1 MIGTGV
7 TGPDG
12 PSPSAPTL
20 TELFPLRI
28 RAIGAARRKAFLIPA
43 IWLVLVAVA
52 LAVTAGG
59 NDVYWLRV
67 GGVDAYPVPTFNLI
81 LGPAIAAAG
90 VYVIYRLGGKPVAWW
105 LLLLPAAVEIALL
118 QPEVFAVLRRP
129 FAAIAVGTGNP
140 KVDDFQTWS
149 LHALIVVAPLEEFVK
164 AAPICLGWWLAG
176 HSRGWLGRDAGVRE
190 PLDGILLGCAS
201 GAAFA
206 CYETLVLYVGGLTAA
221 QMPLTR
227 DLYDAMRSVAMN
239 HLATAG
245 ADPQTWL
252 NQFTVVLH
260 SQTEI
265 LLARLVNQ
273 LACHV
278 AWTGLVGY
286 YVGLAALRPWGRARS
301 LATGFAIAIL
311 LHWVW
316 DSAFHSAV
324 DRRVTIIVA
333 GLAAVVSYTALVT
346 AILKARQISPQ
357 RAINF
362 ATTGTSDPPETLP
375 TAARPPLR
383 LVLAT
388 SRLPLEPGVE
398 LAEGDIVGLVSSGEH
413 GTIARVEPHPHDAAT
428 LGLHNLS
435 TGPWTARSPDG
446 ALCVVGQGARIR
458 LDPGLAIDFGQAH
471 GRVEQATVAQVWGAA
486 GGEA

>member
-1 MIGTGV
+1 MIDSGA
-7 TGPDG
+7 TGPDEA
-12 PSPSAPTL
+12 PPSAPTL

-28 RAIGAARRKAFLIPA
+28 RAISAARRKAFLVPA
-43 IWLVLVAVA
+43 IWSVLVAVA
-52 LAVTAGG
+52 LAATAGG

-67 GGVDAYPVPTFNLI
+67 GGVDAYPIPVFNLI
-81 LGPAIAAAG
+81 LGPAIAAAS

-105 LLLLPAAVEIALL
+105 LLLLPAVVEIALL
-118 QPEVFAVLRRP
+118 QPSVFAVLRRP
-129 FAAIAVGTGNP
+129 FAAIAGSTANP
-140 KVDDFQTWS
+140 AVDDFQSWS
-149 LHALIVVAPLEEFVK
+149 MHALVVVAPLEEFVK
-164 AAPICLGWWLAG
+164 AAPILLGWWLAS
-176 HSRGWLGRDAGVRE
+176 HSRGWLGREAGVRE

-221 QMPLTR
+221 QVPLTR
-227 DLYDAMRSVAMN
+227 DLYDAMRSVATN

-245 ADPQTWL
+245 ADPQAWL
-252 NQFTVVLH
+252 NQFTIALH

-273 LACHV
+273 LASHV

-286 YVGLAALRPWGRARS
+286 YIGLAALRPWGRVRS
-301 LATGFAIAIL
+301 LATGFAIVIL

-316 DSAFHSAV
+316 DSAFHGAV
-324 DRRVTIIVA
+324 DRRVTISVA
-333 GLAAVVSYTALVT
+333 GLTAVVSYAALVT

-357 RAINF
+357 RATNF
-362 ATTGTSDPPETLP
+362 ATTGASGTHETAPSLG
-375 TAARPPLR
+375 RPPLR

-388 SRLPLEPGVE
+388 SRLRLEPGVE
-398 LAEGDIVGLVSSGEH
+398 LAEGDIVGLVSSAEN
-413 GTIARVEPHPHDAAT
+413 GTIARVELHPHDAAT

-446 ALCVVGQGARIR
+446 ARCVVGQGSRIR

-471 GRVEQATVAQVWGAA
+471 GRIEQATVAQVWGAE
-486 GGEA
+486 GSEG

>member
-1 MIGTGV
+1 VTDTGV
-7 TGPDG
+7 TGPG
-12 PSPSAPTL
+12 APRPPAPTL
-20 TELFPLRI
+20 SELFPLRM
-28 RAIGAARRKAFLIPA
+28 RAIGAATRKAHLIPA
-43 IWLVLVAVA
+43 IWCVLVAVA

-59 NDVYWLRV
+59 NNVYWLRV
-67 GGVDAYPVPTFNLI
+67 GGIDAYPIPAFNLI

-105 LLLLPAAVEIALL
+105 LLLLPAVVEIALL

-129 FAAIAVGTGNP
+129 FAAIAAGTGDP
-140 KVDDFQTWS
+140 TLDDFHTWS
-149 LHALIVVAPLEEFVK
+149 LHALVAVAPLEEFIK
-164 AAPICLGWWLAG
+164 AAPILLGWWLAG
-176 HSRGWLGRDAGVRE
+176 HARGWVSREAGVRE

-221 QMPLTR
+221 QVPLSR
-227 DLYDAMRSVAMN
+227 DLYDAMRSVATN

-245 ADPQTWL
+245 ADPRVWL
-252 NQFTVVLH
+252 NQFAVALH

-265 LLARLVNQ
+265 LFARLVNQ

-286 YVGLAALRPWGRARS
+286 YIGLAALRPWGRARS
-301 LATGFAIAIL
+301 LATGFTIAIL

-316 DSAFHSAV
+316 DCAFHSAV

-333 GLAAVVSYTALVT
+333 GLTAVVSYTALVT
-346 AILKARQISPQ
+346 AILKARQISPH

-362 ATTGTSDPPETLP
+362 ATTGTSGRHDTLS
-375 TAARPPLR
+375 AGARLPLR

-388 SRLPLEPGVE
+388 SRLRLEPGVE
-398 LAEGDIVGLVSSGEH
+398 LAEGDIVGLMSADDCGA
-413 GTIARVEPHPHDAAT
+413 IARVESHPHDAAT

-435 TGPWTARSPDG
+435 TGAWTARSPDG
-446 ALCVVGQGARIR
+446 SRCVVGQGSRIR

-471 GRVEQATVAQVWGAA
+471 GRVEQATVAQVWGAEGA
-486 GGEA
+486 EP